1 MRTSHKAKDAA
12 AEKQSYV
19 CDTFTG
25 HGKARQPPL
34 PGSPVRVF
42 PVMLPGKAGEGA
54 TVDPERGGGG
64 DDAAGDRAQN
74 SGPAAIPQ
82 QGTFADDRAWA
93 ESADVNP
100 DAEHTVEKKV
110 DVVAGWPC
118 SVSSAPLAIL
128 PIAGLLPPRMTRHP
142 GFSGSS
148 MAGSYA
154 WRGTTLSVSTT
165 PRPH

>member
-1 MRTSHKAKDAA
+1 
-12 AEKQSYV
+12 
-19 CDTFTG
+19 
-25 HGKARQPPL
+25 
-34 PGSPVRVF
+34 
-42 PVMLPGKAGEGA
+42 MLPGKAGEGA

-110 DVVAGWPC
+110 DVVTGWPC

-165 PRPH
+165 PRPHGARKEARWASDKPSDNTPKLRQTPSDLARQGRCPEVP

>member
-25 HGKARQPPL
+25 HGKAHQPPL
-34 PGSPVRVF
+34 PGSPVCVF

-54 TVDPERGGGG
+54 TVDPERGGG
-64 DDAAGDRAQN
+64 DDAAGDRAQG

-93 ESADVNP
+93 ESAGTCTGSAAVSVWSGP
-100 DAEHTVEKKV
+100 AAATP
-110 DVVAGWPC
+110 AGR
-118 SVSSAPLAIL
+118 APQ
-128 PIAGLLPPRMTRHP
+128 PRAG
-142 GFSGSS
+142 
-148 MAGSYA
+148 
-154 WRGTTLSVSTT
+154 
-165 PRPH
+165 